1 MRTELEKKLKD
12 EFEKALLKAGSALP
26 NIEIKN
32 FDFSSLEYSAS
43 LVQDIIKKLNSLY
56 SFKEYHFDYYFLV
69 KLIDDPLT
77 KGINLRFLVSGE
89 KVRFYPPFLSVGTIL
104 ADIKLNK
111 RYGAFLGLYLPYLA
125 VEWDEEENSR
135 EIIIGA
141 LKEIALEKGLDF
153 QVYCGSPNIS
163 DVEDSFA
170 FEVPVKADILEYIV

>member
-12 EFEKALLKAGSALP
+12 EFRKTLVKVESALP

-69 KLIDDPLT
+69 KLIDDPLP

-89 KVRFYPPFLSVGTIL
+89 KVRFYPSPVGTFWH
-104 ADIKLNK
+104 DIKLNRK
-111 RYGAFLGLYLPYLA
+111 YGAFLGLYLPYLE

-141 LKEIALEKGLDF
+141 LKEIAFEKGLDF

-163 DVEDSFA
+163 YVEDSFA